1 MSVDTSNPN
10 IRRVLE
16 DGLNMA
22 EDMMREKASF
32 AIEVS
37 NGYGGVSPKVR

>member
-10 IRRVLE
+10 IRRLLE

-22 EDMMREKASF
+22 DDMIREKASF
-32 AIEVS
+32 AIEV
-37 NGYGGVSPKVR
+37 R